1 MPKPKFKGRTRRKS
15 DPVTNRNKLNN
26 KLITAQVN
34 QASTWLAEQLEV
46 FIKSHF
52 ILLIEYS

>member
-46 FIKSHF
+46 FIKSRF

>member
-1 MPKPKFKGRTRRKS
+1 MPKPKFKGKTKKKS
-15 DPVTNRNKLNN
+15 DPVGNRNKLNN

-46 FIKSHF
+46 FIKSYF
-52 ILLIEYS
+52 NVFIEYS

>member
-46 FIKSHF
+46 FLKSRF

>member
-1 MPKPKFKGRTRRKS
+1 MPRPKFKGRTRRKS

-46 FIKSHF
+46 FIKSRF